1 VYYYIFG
8 YELEFQC
15 FKLNPTW
22 TTCYYCNIF
31 LFHLYTSI
39 LSNLIILRIY
49 DSDIAELI
57 FKHNG
62 ISEIRL
68 FYTYDNH
75 VVSWF
80 GHSCK
85 LYL

>member
-1 VYYYIFG
+1 MHKTHFWQNFNVSSLIP
-8 YELEFQC
+8 LEQPVIIATF
-15 FKLNPTW
+15 FSS
-22 TTCYYCNIF
+22 TCI
-31 LFHLYTSI
+31 HTSI

-75 VVSWF
+75 VVS
-80 GHSCK
+80 
-85 LYL
+85 